1 MAHVVSF
8 NLTGADDDGG
18 SGGDVEKKQTKH
30 EIGEEMGQGVSW
42 ISWGE
47 VGRDGYDQNIF
58 YNIKFLKIKTV
69 YKAIQGSVRF
79 AHSNATIR
87 SCLKTSPY

>member
-1 MAHVVSF
+1 
-8 NLTGADDDGG
+8 
-18 SGGDVEKKQTKH
+18 
-30 EIGEEMGQGVSW
+30 MGQGVSW

-69 YKAIQGSVRF
+69 
-79 AHSNATIR
+79 
-87 SCLKTSPY
+87 